1 MNPSIQK
8 IFEFVLLIFCFILP
22 YLFLLPKI
30 GDYFKKLFQKSF
42 LSYLLGFILF
52 SSLPIFYDFLYND
65 LGWRVFIRIIYSSF
79 LFFSFYS
86 KSIQSIPFV
95 QLFLYLLIFF
105 PLDFDILPGGAIIL
119 EGGIPLKS
127 VVMGTVPVVLYLYS
141 VVQPIQ
147 NIGNNEYGTTFEF
160 NWKHFL
166 YSFTACA
173 VLSGTVIPTSFYLD
187 FVDFK
192 KDVGTF
198 GSFIVESVIFFLAV
212 GIPEEMFFR
221 VLFLYLWK
229 RIFPNYSMFR
239 YLIFSSIFFG
249 LAHLI
254 TPTPGHPAPNYTYCF
269 LATLYGLMYGTIYLK
284 TKQLFHAA
292 LVHTMVDSIWLHWF
306 MI

>member
-8 IFEFVLLIFCFILP
+8 IFEFVLLIFCFIIP

-95 QLFLYLLIFF
+95 QLFLYLVIFF

-147 NIGNNEYGTTFEF
+147 NIGN
-160 NWKHFL
+160 
-166 YSFTACA
+166 
-173 VLSGTVIPTSFYLD
+173 
-187 FVDFK
+187 K
-192 KDVGTF
+192 K
-198 GSFIVESVIFFLAV
+198 
-212 GIPEEMFFR
+212 
-221 VLFLYLWK
+221 
-229 RIFPNYSMFR
+229 
-239 YLIFSSIFFG
+239 
-249 LAHLI
+249 
-254 TPTPGHPAPNYTYCF
+254 
-269 LATLYGLMYGTIYLK
+269 
-284 TKQLFHAA
+284 
-292 LVHTMVDSIWLHWF
+292 
-306 MI
+306 